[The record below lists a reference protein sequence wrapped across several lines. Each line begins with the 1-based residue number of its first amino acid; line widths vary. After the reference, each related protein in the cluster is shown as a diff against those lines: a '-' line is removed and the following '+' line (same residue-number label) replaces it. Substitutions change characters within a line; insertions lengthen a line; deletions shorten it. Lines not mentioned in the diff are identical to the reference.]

1 MDLGLKGKRALVT
14 GSTAGIGLA
23 TARLLAAEGAH
34 VTVNGRTEG
43 RIASAVD
50 RLKSEM
56 PAAVV
61 RGIAA
66 DLSSGEGCR
75 ALMAELPDV
84 DVLVNNMGIFESKPF
99 EQISDD
105 DWMRFFETNV
115 LSGIRLARHYVS
127 GMRTRNWG
135 RIVFVSSDAALQIPA
150 DMIHYGVTKTAQL
163 AVSRGLAETLA
174 ATGVTV
180 NCVVPGPTASEGVG
194 QFVTRMAAARGS
206 DAPTVVREF
215 FASARPSSLLKRF
228 ATPDEVAAMIVYVCS
243 ARASVT
249 TGAVLR
255 VDGGVVQAVV

>member
-14 GSTAGIGLA
+14 GSTAGIGFA
-23 TARLLAAEGAH
+23 TARALAAEGAH
-34 VTVNGRTEG
+34 VTVNGRTET
-43 RIASAVD
+43 RTAAAVD

-56 PAAVV
+56 PTAVV

-66 DLSSGEGCR
+66 DLSGAEGCC
-75 ALMAELPDV
+75 ALTAELPDV

-99 EQISDD
+99 EQISDG

-115 LSGIRLARHYVS
+115 LSGIRMARHYLN
-127 GMRTRNWG
+127 GMRARNWG

-150 DMIHYGVTKTAQL
+150 DMIHYGATKTAQL

-174 ATGVTV
+174 TTGVTV

-194 QFVTRMAAARGS
+194 QFVTRLAASRGS

-215 FASARPSSLLKRF
+215 FATARPSSLIKRF
-228 ATPDEVAAMIVYVCS
+228 ATPDEVSAMIVYVCS
-243 ARASVT
+243 ARASFT

-255 VDGGVVQAVV
+255 VDGGVVRAVV